1 MEVYFRRPWARH
13 ALSHLSSSSPP
24 SPSPSQHSSHKP
36 ETSTTISSADSHA
49 PPNVQDFCSASNIHS
64 GCENGRFYSG
74 AMDTCRECHC

>member
-1 MEVYFRRPWARH
+1 MKITSLFILLPALALAFPAQQPQARGIDNNLQRRF
-13 ALSHLSSSSPP
+13 SC
-24 SPSPSQHSSHKP
+24 
-36 ETSTTISSADSHA
+36 